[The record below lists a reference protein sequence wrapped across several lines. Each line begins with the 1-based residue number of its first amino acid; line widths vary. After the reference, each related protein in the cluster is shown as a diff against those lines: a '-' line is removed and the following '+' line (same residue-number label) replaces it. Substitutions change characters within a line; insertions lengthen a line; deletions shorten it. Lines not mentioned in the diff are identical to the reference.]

1 MQLKNRNELDN
12 MLMRNQRFED
22 RTNITL
28 ASNNRDKVRF
38 DDLEN
43 LKHDH
48 LGVSSNL
55 LEKIDMVN
63 KRLLEYEVRM
73 NYVENHC
80 FNK

>member
-1 MQLKNRNELDN
+1 M
-12 MLMRNQRFED
+12 
-22 RTNITL
+22 
-28 ASNNRDKVRF
+28 ANNRDKVRF

-43 LKHDH
+43 LKHDS

-55 LEKIDMVN
+55 SEKIAMVN

-73 NYVENHC
+73 TYVENHC